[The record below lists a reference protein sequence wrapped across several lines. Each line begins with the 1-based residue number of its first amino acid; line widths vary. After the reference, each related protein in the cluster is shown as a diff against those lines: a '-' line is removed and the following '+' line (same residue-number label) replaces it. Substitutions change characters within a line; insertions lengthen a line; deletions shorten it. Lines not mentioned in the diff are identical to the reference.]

1 MNSDRKIRDDEG
13 YEITLKWMVE
23 KSKLLLDPLTL
34 SPVQRK
40 ELQKKYDF
48 WEQRIHEYNRGQMVL
63 LYPELRKVYEAAGVK
78 IQKFE

>member
-40 ELQKKYDF
+40 ELQMKYDF

-78 IQKFE
+78 IQNFE